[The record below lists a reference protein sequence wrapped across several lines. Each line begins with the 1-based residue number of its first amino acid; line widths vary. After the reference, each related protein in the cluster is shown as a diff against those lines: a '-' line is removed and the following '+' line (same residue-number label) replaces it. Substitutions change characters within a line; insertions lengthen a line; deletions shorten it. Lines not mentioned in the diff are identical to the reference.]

1 MSSAASPLRP
11 ASPSVPRRGVR
22 VGAAAQR
29 SRRRPAARLR
39 PFHGRAH
46 RVGRTRR
53 DADARGRDDANRPGV
68 ARRRAVLDGL
78 ERRRPLPRHSR
89 CRSSGE
95 GPPERLQLTR
105 RAVRALARTALSGS
119 FDGRPPVEQSCGGVN
134 VDRYLARIGYAG
146 SREPSLATLTGL
158 QAAHLFA
165 VPFENLHVF
174 HRVGVRVDIDWSYDK
189 IVEQRRGGW
198 CYELNGC
205 FAELLARLGFDVDR
219 LSCRTF
225 DAATGGLSADF
236 DHLALLVRVD
246 GAPTSWTSAG
256 ATTRSPRFRPSP
268 ASTPAGPGPLA
279 LRFQRTRGATDRTQ
293 RTYGWRPECGSCST
307 GRRAGPGSSPSSPP
321 AAATCRP
328 SPGSRGPRS
337 RSSHAG
343 DVRPMAA
350 RVTLPPRSAPRAR
363 GRPHDPRHTRSRRGN
378 GSTSCATWFGM
389 SVPTT

>member
-1 MSSAASPLRP
+1 M
-11 ASPSVPRRGVR
+11 
-22 VGAAAQR
+22 
-29 SRRRPAARLR
+29 
-39 PFHGRAH
+39 
-46 RVGRTRR
+46 
-53 DADARGRDDANRPGV
+53 
-68 ARRRAVLDGL
+68 
-78 ERRRPLPRHSR
+78 
-89 CRSSGE
+89 
-95 GPPERLQLTR
+95 
-105 RAVRALARTALSGS
+105 RALARTALSGS

-158 QAAHLFA
+158 QAAHLIA

-246 GAPTSWTSAG
+246 GAPYLVDVGWGDNPLAPLPAEPGEYASRPRTTRIEADASTVRLIELSERDGAPVWELQYEASRRPRQLAEFAARSRYLQTEPGLSWTEKPLVTRAMSAHG
-256 ATTRSPRFRPSP
+256 
-268 ASTPAGPGPLA
+268 
-279 LRFQRTRGATDRTQ
+279 
-293 RTYGWRPECGSCST
+293 
-307 GRRAGPGSSPSSPP
+307 
-321 AAATCRP
+321 
-328 SPGSRGPRS
+328 
-337 RSSHAG
+337 
-343 DVRPMAA
+343 A
-350 RVTLPPRSAPRAR
+350 RVTLHRDRLRERGDDLSIHDRAVSP
-363 GRPHDPRHTRSRRGN
+363 GQWEHELRH
-378 GSTSCATWFGM
+378 WFGM